1 MFQSIFLR
9 ITLFF
14 IVTFIAMGIGFYAI
28 HQKLAQEQI
37 DRLTTEGGNL
47 LLVLRQSVPLSL
59 PLRRTFLQE
68 HGYSITEPGKEL
80 IRTLRPAFA
89 TIPAQYPEEIKD
101 SMKEGRIQ
109 ILKDDNH
116 LYIYLTKATP
126 PMLVIKADVA
136 KQPFWP
142 NILFISLSFA
152 LLLLYWAIIK
162 TLFPLKTITQTIT
175 RYGND
180 GVYIPIHSR
189 KKDEI
194 SLVSRALDSAME
206 KNQALLDAR
215 KLFLRN
221 IMHELKTPITVGKL
235 SLPFIKKSEEKSIL
249 ERAFFRMEHLIAE
262 LVRLEQITSGAL
274 APHIQTCDLKSLLEK
289 AKALLFL
296 NDDTLDITLDG
307 TPIVADC
314 EVMTTVFKNLIDN
327 GIKYSSD
334 GKITISQTKE
344 RILFSNRGEP
354 WPNGYTLQSLSEPF
368 LHQHENQNSFGLG
381 LYIIKSVLDAHNF
394 TLAYRYH
401 DGFHCFE
408 VMCLKPLSPDSDESQ
423 NRLL

>member
-1 MFQSIFLR
+1 
-9 ITLFF
+9 
-14 IVTFIAMGIGFYAI
+14 MGIGFYAI
-28 HQKLAQEQI
+28 HHKLVQEQLT
-37 DRLTTEGGNL
+37 RLEKEGGDL
-47 LLVLRQSVPLSL
+47 LLVLRQSVPLEL
-59 PLRRTFLQE
+59 PLRRSFLQE
-68 HGYSITEPGKEL
+68 HGYSIAEPHKEL
-80 IRTLRPAFA
+80 IQTLRPAFE

-136 KQPFWP
+136 KQPLWP
-142 NILFISLSFA
+142 DILFISLSFA
-152 LLLLYWAIIK
+152 LLLLYWLIIR
-162 TLFPLKTITQTIT
+162 TLFPLKTITHTIT
-175 RYGND
+175 RYGTE
-180 GVYIPIHSR
+180 GIYTPIHSR

-221 IMHELKTPITVGKL
+221 IMHELKTPITAGKL

-262 LVRLEQITSGAL
+262 LVRLEQITSGSL
-274 APHIQTCDLKSLLEK
+274 APHLQTCDLNSLLEK

-296 NDDTLDITLDG
+296 KDEAVEMALDG
-307 TPIVADC
+307 TPIYADC

-327 GIKYSSD
+327 GIKYSLD
-334 GKITISQTKE
+334 GKVYVSQTKE
-344 RILFSNRGEP
+344 RILFSNRGNP
-354 WPNGYTLQSLSEPF
+354 WPSGCTLQSLSAPF

-381 LYIIKSVLDAHNF
+381 LYIIKSILDAHNF
-394 TLAYRYH
+394 TLNYQYD

-408 VMCLKPLSPDSDESQ
+408 VVCLNPLSLD
-423 NRLL
+423 